1 METPEKTPL
10 DNVVNIADLRKMDEE
25 AFNKWYMD
33 KVHRQTA
40 HLFGEPERMNN
51 EDALLVAQ
59 RRWGVKNAR
68 ITWNPA
74 RMMGPWMASSLGLS
88 ARRRAEREGSGSA
101 KMKAKRKNRKKLP
114 HMRARG

>member
-1 METPEKTPL
+1 MEIPEKTPL

-40 HLFGEPERMNN
+40 HLFGEPKRMIN

-68 ITWNPA
+68 IAWNPA
-74 RMMGPWMASSLGLS
+74 RLSVHVRPLGPYQVGTDRGELGCGFTWEE
-88 ARRRAEREGSGSA
+88 AFKNAEENE
-101 KMKAKRKNRKKLP
+101 KRS
-114 HMRARG
+114 